1 MNYFSVSI
9 DGLAYK
15 NAVFPFKYE
24 NLLDEQLNSATL
36 SLTRTQTPYF
46 KPATPVFITIRSVN
60 EANGEV
66 YDQIK
71 TLEYIVSFDRSVES
85 PVGSGFYKHELS
97 LVEPTKLLE
106 IPIESLCFR
115 NAGARN
121 FGDEGFDAVEVEYSN
136 RYGGSSPGEGVQKV
150 VQQLVNVKTPS
161 TIGDEIV
168 FPTIKTLFDALGY
181 TDIADY
187 DRDGY
192 GSCDIKIEI
201 ERTDEDKQ
209 ETLYQF
215 VDENYQAPPIVLKS
229 GITKIIWSNTIRG
242 GGNWELVYSI
252 EVSALPNQKPLVPYS
267 IQSVIDRVLELQEPL
282 LFTHD
287 ALERAPRFKFDLNN
301 IPAEKRELFTRYKA
315 PEFTFTRC
323 TLREALQIIGGFIH
337 AEPRLLFNAETQAF
351 DTITFDFFGVD
362 EMATYYDVNAKERR
376 GLKDYPYEDKTL
388 FWSIEQGCNELD
400 AYVENLVNRMG
411 ANATTAQPF
420 KNGYQTLRTETAY
433 VRFEDEESEAI
444 FPTDYPVYD
453 IKKFVWFNPDDGM
466 EYDLTPFIYEQAIYN
481 SQLSSY
487 DKTYPTSKAYGL
499 YYKMGE
505 KGIKGFF
512 FKRSA
517 LVGAFQK
524 YAIVNII
531 KKVSGINIISLP
543 GWVGGIGLEKY
554 FSLQFRLEYTPIY
567 SARIKHSKTYV
578 DEWLPQPR
586 TLNYSQSDNMV
597 ETQYFGE
604 NIKGAV
610 ERYGTLEKLI
620 TFVCRNLDTIPK
632 EGTKFDEDYYI
643 ATVSVETMH
652 DRFKVTCG
660 LSKRFNR
667 LSKYV
672 GLSTYKRI
680 YEVSERMA
688 QTRDTVWDEYVVF
701 ADKNKAENASTTL
714 KKPFWVALRATLV
727 GGGQIGVAGV
737 TGITGCKLQGFTKN
751 HTPLNAVVLPVVA
764 SAIGNTIEFS
774 CAYKDNFSAG
784 QRKITMDDEAYS
796 TEVEYAD
803 YYGRL
808 YYLQWQYGKIDGAS
822 TPNDYPLANGVSVK
836 NPLVSVENE
845 KYQVL
850 RKDSAEAIRHNACIH
865 LVADDKKLV
874 IGSGLSRR
882 NAIFVGEDTEEVL
895 FVVLNKPI
903 GVFSDII
910 DENNIVASFKVKAS
924 NVDRTDS
931 SVSFNLS
938 DNPMKNTTSKAIN
951 GAAWAL
957 ITARSSIET
966 TYENEDGEAV
976 SVTETSGGE
985 LLIGKNESISASV
998 GEQIGTGFTAFG
1010 VHDIYNYLKNK
1021 N

>member
-60 EANGEV
+60 EANGKV

-115 NAGARN
+115 NEGARN
-121 FGDEGFDAVEVEYSN
+121 FGTLEEMSVKVDYAEDFNADPDAVAPWIQECFPLN
-136 RYGGSSPGEGVQKV
+136 
-150 VQQLVNVKTPS
+150 PS
-161 TIGDEIV
+161 VIGKEIF
-168 FPTIKTLFDALGY
+168 FPTPKRLYDLLGY
-181 TDIADY
+181 NHIYNESNTENNRDY
-187 DRDGY
+187 DICTVD
-192 GSCDIKIEI
+192 IEI
-201 ERTDEDKQ
+201 ERPNGNNEEIHFKGRELEKVGTTILQ
-209 ETLYQF
+209 
-215 VDENYQAPPIVLKS
+215 S
-229 GITKIIWSNTIRG
+229 GINKISWSSYIRDGHDGGLRFTVTIVAIPS
-242 GGNWELVYSI
+242 LVPR
-252 EVSALPNQKPLVPYS
+252 LPYS
-267 IQSVIDRVLELQEPL
+267 IQSVIERVLELQEPL
-282 LFTHD
+282 LFANG

-301 IPAEKRELFTRYKA
+301 IPAEKRELFTRNNA

-337 AEPRLLFNAETQAF
+337 AEPRLLYNAETQAF

-362 EMATYYDVNAKERR
+362 ETATYDDVNAKEKRY
-376 GLKDYPYEDKTL
+376 LKDYPYEDKTL
-388 FWSIEQGCNELD
+388 SWNIEQGCNELD

-433 VRFEDEESEAI
+433 VRFEDEESEAV

-453 IKKFVWFNPDDGM
+453 VKKFVWFNPDDEK

-531 KKVSGINIISLP
+531 KKASGENIT
-543 GWVGGIGLEKY
+543 EKLSNY
-554 FSLQFRLEYTPIY
+554 FSLQFKLEYTPIY
-567 SARIKHSKTYV
+567 SARMKHSKTYV
-578 DEWLPQPR
+578 EDWLPQPR

-660 LSKRFNR
+660 LSKRLNR

-680 YEVSERMA
+680 YEVSERMT

-701 ADKNKAENASTTL
+701 ADENKAENAITTL
-714 KKPFWVALRATLV
+714 KKPFWVALEATLV

-751 HTPLNAVVLPVVA
+751 QTPLNAVVLPVVA

-784 QRKITMDDEAYS
+784 QRKITIDDAAYS

-808 YYLQWQYGKIDGAS
+808 YYLQWQYGKIDGES

-836 NPLVSVENE
+836 NPLISVANE

-874 IGSGLSRR
+874 IGSALSRR

-910 DENNIVASFKVKAS
+910 DESNIVASFKVKAS

-938 DNPMKNTTSKAIN
+938 DNPMKNTTSETIN

-957 ITARSSIET
+957 ITARSSKST